1 MIICKTNNIYKSK
14 IKKVMK
20 TLSSRIVMI
29 CFVTMCMFVQTVSAQ
44 RDMRTLSVND
54 DYMPKNP
61 ALTQMTAEERA
72 VKYKEISA
80 KDTLVLAD
88 GVIKKIRK
96 TYPELIVF
104 EYEQTGSDYV
114 GNLTFTAIDG
124 TVLTVEWFRHTSNTQ
139 GRYNGIRDLYKHKA
153 LRLERKDGEYV
164 KRDLSLDYKEL
175 LLDACPDMDN
185 DVSTKIET
193 PKGDIIEGGVAKIMD
208 PKIKGD
214 YKSYMRYSFDSFNP
228 NETYTF
234 INCVRRT
241 LNDCTIETLYPHG
254 YFEGEFRIEYFN
266 GDVYE
271 GRLDYKKPE
280 YQSLAYGNLTEAI
293 IACSIINKADS
304 LADIGKIYDG
314 KMIDKNNNVK
324 LYVKGEY
331 DEIESTLYTQR
342 IQAEEK
348 KKKEEAQLAMKQKQ
362 TLIKDYGQKNVNIV
376 LNAKKN
382 SELLV
387 IGMPM
392 SLLIKAS
399 DANIIGLNFKLVR
412 KSGRSECYEFYKY
425 GFNYK
430 KETLGYLWTDGYKIS
445 SVVYY

>member
-88 GVIKKIRK
+88 GAIKKIRK

-104 EYEQTGSDYV
+104 EYEQTGSNYV

-124 TVLTVEWFRHTSNTQ
+124 TVLTVEWERYHGSNTQ
-139 GRYNGIRDLYKHKA
+139 DRHNCIRDLYNHKA

-164 KRDLSLDYKEL
+164 KRDLSLDYSEL
-175 LLDACPDMDN
+175 FLDACPYGE
-185 DVSTKIET
+185 VFGKIET
-193 PKGDIIEGGVAKIMD
+193 PKGDIIDLKSNGLIVAKIMD

-214 YKSYMRYSFDSFNP
+214 YKRYHNGVIDC
-228 NETYTF
+228 
-234 INCVRRT
+234 IRKT
-241 LNDCTIETLYPHG
+241 LSDCTIETIYTYYPNKSMGISG
-254 YFEGEFRIEYFN
+254 YFDGQFRIEYFN
-266 GDVYE
+266 GDVYT
-271 GRLDYKKPE
+271 GRLKEHFGLGDGERASSK
-280 YQSLAYGNLTEAI
+280 
-293 IACSIINKADS
+293 INKANS
-304 LADIGKIYDG
+304 LADIGEIYDG
-314 KMIDKNNNVK
+314 QMIDKNNNIK

-342 IQAEEK
+342 IQAREK

-362 TLIKDYGQKNVNIV
+362 TLINGYGQKNVNIV
-376 LNAKKN
+376 LNAKKI